1 DVMRVLEFPLSAITT
16 LGSRRLLGPG
26 SDGAGP
32 LAGTLA
38 AGLRLRAPRFL
49 HFRLVPPQA
58 SPVPCPG
65 AALASLRLSAGPP
78 SPARD
83 RVGQPIRDQARP
95 RRRRTR

>member
-1 DVMRVLEFPLSAITT
+1 MVGILEFRLSAITT

-26 SDGAGP
+26 RDGAGP

-49 HFRLVPPQA
+49 HFCLIPGQA
-58 SPVPCPG
+58 SHAPYPG

-83 RVGQPIRDQARP
+83 RVGQPIRDQAR
-95 RRRRTR
+95 RRTRRTR